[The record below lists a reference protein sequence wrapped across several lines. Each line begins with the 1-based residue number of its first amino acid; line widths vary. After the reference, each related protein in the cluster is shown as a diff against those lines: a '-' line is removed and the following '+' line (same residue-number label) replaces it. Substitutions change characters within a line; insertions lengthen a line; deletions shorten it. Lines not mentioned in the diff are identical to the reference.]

1 MAEMFLKLDGIEGE
15 SLDFAHAGEIEIKNW
30 EWHTVNNVKWDV
42 NQGGQSTKVEVK
54 DIDLKKICDK
64 ASVTLYQCCV
74 TGKHI
79 KNGKI
84 TCRKNDGDQKVEY
97 LIVTLTDIMVTKVDW
112 IGEGGSPS
120 LDENVS
126 PVVRPIPTGLQSSER
141 YRQCVGRQELRLQRS
156 KAAWP
161 SLLSRLDGRTAR
173 IN

>member
-1 MAEMFLKLDGIEGE
+1 MHGK
-15 SLDFAHAGEIEIKNW
+15 IEIKNW
-30 EWHTVNNVKWDV
+30 EWHTTNNVRWDI
-42 NQGGQSTKVEVK
+42 NQGGQSTKVDIK

-84 TCRKNDGDQKVEY
+84 VCRKNDGDSKVEY
-97 LIVTLTDIMVTKVDW
+97 LIVTLTDIMITKVDW
-112 IGEGGSPS
+112 MGDGRIALARRERR
-120 LDENVS
+120 
-126 PVVRPIPTGLQSSER
+126 PVIRRIPTRLQSASR
-141 YRQCVGRQELRLQRS
+141 YRQSGGRQELRLQRS

>member
-84 TCRKNDGDQKVEY
+84 TCRKNDGDQKVER
-97 LIVTLTDIMVTKVDW
+97 IRHCRVFSPTAFTKGRLNAHSYCRGW
-112 IGEGGSPS
+112 IGSARFCS
-120 LDENVS
+120 
-126 PVVRPIPTGLQSSER
+126 RER
-141 YRQCVGRQELRLQRS
+141 SGARS
-156 KAAWP
+156 
-161 SLLSRLDGRTAR
+161 
-173 IN
+173 

>member
-1 MAEMFLKLDGIEGE
+1 MQVRSKSRIGNGTRI
-15 SLDFAHAGEIEIKNW
+15 
-30 EWHTVNNVKWDV
+30 NNVKWDV

-97 LIVTLTDIMVTKVDW
+97 
-112 IGEGGSPS
+112 
-120 LDENVS
+120 
-126 PVVRPIPTGLQSSER
+126 QQ
-141 YRQCVGRQELRLQRS
+141 Y
-156 KAAWP
+156 
-161 SLLSRLDGRTAR
+161 
-173 IN
+173 

>member
-1 MAEMFLKLDGIEGE
+1 M
-15 SLDFAHAGEIEIKNW
+15 
-30 EWHTVNNVKWDV
+30 HTLNNVKWNV

-126 PVVRPIPTGLQSSER
+126 LSFAQFQLDYKVQNDTGNASGGKNFGFNVQKQHGHHS
-141 YRQCVGRQELRLQRS
+141 
-156 KAAWP
+156 
-161 SLLSRLDGRTAR
+161 
-173 IN
+173 